1 MKKIVVLLLVALSFS
16 SCEKD
21 DICSAET
28 DTTPQLVIEF
38 FDSTLSTSKAV
49 TKLSVKETGETY
61 PIAFN
66 NLLPI
71 ENTDR
76 FITSAAKIKIPLKI
90 DSESVKYEFKLN
102 TGGDLLENTDYLEF
116 NYALKTVYVSRACG
130 FKTLFS
136 LNPNSPT
143 KTDITLPDNFWIIKI
158 TVIQPNILNENET
171 HIKIYF

>member
-1 MKKIVVLLLVALSFS
+1 MKKIAALLLVALSFS

-38 FDSTLSTSKAV
+38 FDYTLSTSKAV

-66 NLLPI
+66 NLLAIDNPS
-71 ENTDR
+71 R
-76 FITSAAKIKIPLKI
+76 FITSEAKIKIPLKI
-90 DSESVKYEFKLN
+90 DLDTVKYEFKLN

-116 NYALKTVYVSRACG
+116 NYARNTVYVSRACG

-136 LNPNSPT
+136 LNTNSPT
-143 KTDITLPDNFWIIKI
+143 KTDTTLPVNFWIRKI
-158 TVIQPNILNENET
+158 TVTQPNILNENET